1 MQLKLLDIDQ
11 FIQLKKLKVVSSSA
25 IPSKNYDAAGLWS
38 ETIFGRIGSE
48 NRKRYFGYVELRGK
62 LIHPTAYAM
71 IKTVSPVISSILN
84 EKQTYV
90 FKDGKFVVDEYG
102 DTGLGLLI
110 QHFYDI
116 KFIDIAKPDR
126 LEVAKFID
134 DNKEKLLIDKWIVMP
149 AAIRDIDI
157 SRPGAR
163 TVAEI
168 NTYYRSLLYLSGL
181 ISGDAVM
188 DNLVSTKMQRTLL
201 DIVKWIQ
208 SNMKGKQG
216 LFRNNLLKKTVDFST
231 RLVLSSS
238 PDIKLGYIGVPWHV
252 LVSIYEPLFTYRVK
266 ASHIDFEKDILSFMK
281 VDSDGAVDARMM
293 TKFVTKVNAHPD
305 QVSTLM
311 QHQIK
316 EIIAEFLDDQVV
328 IAKRDPAISRNS
340 WFSAKPV
347 MIDKGV
353 VEVNSLDLGPITGDS
368 DGDTLQVCPLFA
380 DETKKTATEKMNP
393 RYSKSKWADTSHN
406 GNITYNFSLDTTA
419 MIFSATEV

>member
-1 MQLKLLDIDQ
+1 
-11 FIQLKKLKVVSSSA
+11 
-25 IPSKNYDAAGLWS
+25 
-38 ETIFGRIGSE
+38 
-48 NRKRYFGYVELRGK
+48 LRGK
-62 LIHPTAYAM
+62 VIHPTAYAM
-71 IKTVSPVISSILN
+71 IKTISPVISSILN
-84 EKQTYV
+84 EKQTYI
-90 FKDGKFVVDEYG
+90 FKDGKFVIDEYG
-102 DTGLGLLI
+102 DTGIGLLI

-126 LEVAKFID
+126 LDVAKFID
-134 DNKEKLLIDKWIVMP
+134 ENKEKLLIDKWIVMP

-163 TVAEI
+163 TVSEI
-168 NTYYRSLLYLSGL
+168 NTFYRSLLYLSGL

-188 DNLVSTKMQRTLL
+188 DNLVTGKMQRTLL

-216 LFRNNLLKKTVDFST
+216 LFR
-231 RLVLSSS
+231 LV
-238 PDIKLGYIGVPWHV
+238 
-252 LVSIYEPLFTYRVK
+252 TYRIK
-266 ASHIDFEKDILSFMK
+266 AAHPEFEKDILEFMK
-281 VDSDGAVDARMM
+281 VDVDSAVDARLM

-340 WFSAKPV
+340 WYSAKPI

-368 DGDTLQVCPLFA
+368 DGDTLQICPLFT

-393 RYSKSKWADTSHN
+393 RYSTSKWMDTSHN
-406 GNITYNFSLDTTA
+406 GNIAYNFSLDTTS

>member
-11 FIQLKKLKVVSSSA
+11 FIQMKKLKEVNSSA
-25 IPSKNYDAAGLWS
+25 IPSKNYDPAGLWS
-38 ETIFGRIGSE
+38 ESIFGRVGSE
-48 NRKRYFGYVELRGK
+48 NRKSHFGYINLRGK
-62 LIHPTAYAM
+62 VIHPTAYAM
-71 IKTVSPVISSILN
+71 IKTISPVISSILN
-84 EKQTYV
+84 EKQTYI
-90 FKDGKFVVDEYG
+90 FKDGKFVIDEYG
-102 DTGLGLLI
+102 DTGIGLLI

-126 LEVAKFID
+126 LDVAKFID
-134 DNKEKLLIDKWIVMP
+134 ENKEKLLIDKWIVMP

-163 TVAEI
+163 TVSEI
-168 NTYYRSLLYLSGL
+168 NTFYRSLLYLSGL

-188 DNLVSTKMQRTLL
+188 DNLVTGKMQRTLL

-238 PDIKLGYIGVPWHV
+238 PDIKLGFIGVPWHV
-252 LVSIYEPLFTYRVK
+252 LVSIYEPLVTYRIK
-266 ASHIDFEKDILSFMK
+266 AAHPEFEKDILEFMK
-281 VDSDGAVDARMM
+281 VDVDSAVDARLM

-340 WFSAKPV
+340 WYSAKPI

-368 DGDTLQVCPLFA
+368 DGDTLQICPLFT

-393 RYSKSKWADTSHN
+393 RYSTSKWMDTSHN
-406 GNITYNFSLDTTA
+406 GNIAYNFSLDTTS